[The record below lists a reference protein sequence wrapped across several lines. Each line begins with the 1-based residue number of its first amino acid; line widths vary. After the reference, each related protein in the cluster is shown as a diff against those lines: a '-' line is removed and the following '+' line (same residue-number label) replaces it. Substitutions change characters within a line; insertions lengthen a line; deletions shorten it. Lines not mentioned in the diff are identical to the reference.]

1 MSSDQIKWLKGYLFR
16 QAFLVFFCC
25 LRESTESKSDNVD
38 ACDML
43 KEGTG
48 ETAVAALEEVL
59 QDKLISSAEFTMWTH
74 YDFKTDKV
82 YNLLRIPVLIDTC
95 AMRH

>member
-1 MSSDQIKWLKGYLFR
+1 MKTRCQATRLIDLKGICLDKHSCI
-16 QAFLVFFCC
+16 FCR

-43 KEGTG
+43 KEGTV

-59 QDKLISSAEFTMWTH
+59 QDKLISSAEFTM
-74 YDFKTDKV
+74 
-82 YNLLRIPVLIDTC
+82 
-95 AMRH
+95 

>member
-1 MSSDQIKWLKGYLFR
+1 MKTRCQATRLSDLKGICLDKHFW
-16 QAFLVFFCC
+16 FFCC

-43 KEGTG
+43 KEATV

-59 QDKLISSAEFTMWTH
+59 QDKLISSAEFTM
-74 YDFKTDKV
+74 
-82 YNLLRIPVLIDTC
+82 
-95 AMRH
+95 

>member
-1 MSSDQIKWLKGYLFR
+1 
-16 QAFLVFFCC
+16 
-25 LRESTESKSDNVD
+25 
-38 ACDML
+38 ML
-43 KEGTG
+43 KEGTV
-48 ETAVAALEEVL
+48 ENAVAALEEVL